1 MKIKVY
7 SWTLAS
13 AYLLCGVVLFLVT
26 LKFQPWL
33 QQIYSG
39 FGMTL
44 PFLTKAAFVVGPYG
58 WLLLAIAS
66 STFVILK
73 DLRFHSRLLSP
84 LFTFILVL
92 WVGCMAIALIYPLTF
107 LFRSSG
113 QVAVVSPD
121 NRIGCKSTTG

>member
-7 SWTLAS
+7 SWILAS

-33 QQIYSG
+33 QQAFSEV
-39 FGMTL
+39 GMTL
-44 PFLTKAAFVVGPYG
+44 PFLTRATFVVGPYG

-66 STFVILK
+66 GTFVILK

-113 QVAVVSPD
+113 LVAVVPTY
-121 NRIGCKSTTG
+121 NRIGCIFTTH